1 MEQWASRVFQ
11 GETAEQTALMNEG
24 VLGQVAVIDKL
35 LDLDYS
41 QVKETFDDDKQVGTE
56 AEGRGGVGGAL
67 RARAEREQNSA
78 AAFR

>member
-24 VLGQVAVIDKL
+24 VLGQVTVIDKL

-56 AEGRGGVGGAL
+56 AEGRSGTGGAL
-67 RARAEREQNSA
+67 RTSSHKYTSA
-78 AAFR
+78 TTRG